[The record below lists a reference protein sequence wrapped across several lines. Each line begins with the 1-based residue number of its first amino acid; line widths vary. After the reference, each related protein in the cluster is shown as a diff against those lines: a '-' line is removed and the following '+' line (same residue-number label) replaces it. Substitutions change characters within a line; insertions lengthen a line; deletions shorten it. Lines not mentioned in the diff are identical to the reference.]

1 MESSP
6 SERAAAAAVAA
17 AAAGGFH
24 QQFYARFVK
33 AQHEHKGNLY
43 LAVLAAEP
51 L

>member
-6 SERAAAAAVAA
+6 SERAAAAAVA